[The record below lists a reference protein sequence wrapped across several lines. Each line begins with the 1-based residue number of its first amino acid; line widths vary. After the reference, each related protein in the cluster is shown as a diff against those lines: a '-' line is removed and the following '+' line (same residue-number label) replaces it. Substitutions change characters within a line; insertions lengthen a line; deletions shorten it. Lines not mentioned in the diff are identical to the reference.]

1 MKVRIDAP
9 QAALR
14 PGMFARVSFPV
25 EKKENI
31 LVVPNTAVVTE
42 TGVDYVYTVQDG
54 VLKKLAVQIGTS
66 DEAVT
71 EITSGLQD
79 GALVVTEGQSFL
91 NDGQKVI
98 VAK

>member
-1 MKVRIDAP
+1 
-9 QAALR
+9 
-14 PGMFARVSFPV
+14 
-25 EKKENI
+25 
-31 LVVPNTAVVTE
+31 
-42 TGVDYVYTVQDG
+42 